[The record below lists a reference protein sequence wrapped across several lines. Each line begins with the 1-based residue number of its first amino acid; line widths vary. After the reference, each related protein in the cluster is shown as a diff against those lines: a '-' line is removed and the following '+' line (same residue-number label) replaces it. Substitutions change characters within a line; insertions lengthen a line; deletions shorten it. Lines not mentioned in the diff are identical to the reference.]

1 MDKHASDDASHWA
14 ELQRLF
20 HRCDGL
26 DATAIEAVL
35 ANEVADVALRERVRA
50 LLRSAESV
58 TPDPAF
64 ATPDASAGE
73 AAGFSPVSIGPYRLI
88 EKLGSGG
95 VGTVYLVERVLAE
108 TKVRAALKVLA
119 PHAVDAS
126 FVERFHREQRLLASL
141 DHPNITRLFDAGTT
155 EDGQPYIVMEYVDG
169 LPIDRY
175 CDERKLDI
183 ESRVRLFLTVCDAVS
198 AAHRGLIVH
207 LDLKPSNVLVS
218 KSGIVKLLDF
228 GTSKWT
234 QANGESTATLVAT
247 PAFASPEQL
256 LNRPVSTASD
266 VYGLGATLYK
276 LLCGRAPFGN
286 TSGVVRME
294 KALRGLEPESLA
306 RAAAADAPPRGNRAA
321 RRAQQELRGDLS
333 TILDA
338 CLRNDPRERYGSA
351 EALRDDLERYLSHQP
366 IKARPQTSVYR
377 LRKFIDRHRL
387 ALVVAVL
394 VVAVSG
400 ASLAEAWV
408 GQARALREADRAVR
422 MQHFMHRLFRMANP
436 DYTAKPVAT
445 VAEFLRAGVRNLPAY
460 IQNPA
465 DLRTA
470 MLGLAESM
478 YASGDT
484 DDARATLHHVLAMSQ
499 GSAAIGNRVEAEIYL
514 AVIDFDRNEV
524 AAGRALSAQAFRL
537 AHAYPVSARV
547 RILTDVYYAFNED
560 NNGFIKPGNLAL
572 LRKSAHEAIADHL
585 PRNDQDLAL
594 HDYASDASMQGHV
607 VTATRIFSLLRERYR
622 GDPLALCD
630 RANVDGWL
638 AWIDNQS
645 GHITESLPL
654 FREAYDGYVQCQ
666 GPASAQALNEVPYW
680 GDALIR
686 AGRAADAVKLL
697 EGTLPTW
704 RRALGDKSDQVEIL
718 YYLSRAYSAVGR
730 YRDAQP
736 LAEEFLK
743 SLRSRLAPGSRMF
756 GLGQMALAEALVG
769 EKCYAAARPYAVR
782 AVRILAKP
790 VRTAYGL
797 HVEHEAQAIL
807 RGAATTAAVS
817 PGCPS

>member
-1 MDKHASDDASHWA
+1 MDKHASDDAGHWA

-26 DATAIEAVL
+26 DAAAIEALL
-35 ANEVADVALRERVRA
+35 ANEVADAALRERVRA
-50 LLRSAESV
+50 LLRSAQSV
-58 TPDPAF
+58 TSDSSIP
-64 ATPDASAGE
+64 ASAAPADGP
-73 AAGFSPVSIGPYRLI
+73 AGYLPTAIGPYRLI

-95 VGTVYLVERVLAE
+95 VGTVYLVERIVVD

-141 DHPNITRLFDAGTT
+141 DHPNITRLFDAGAT

-169 LPIDRY
+169 VPIDRY

-218 KSGIVKLLDF
+218 TAGIVKLLDF

-276 LLCGRAPFGN
+276 LLCGQAPFGN

-294 KALRGLEPESLA
+294 KALRGLEPEPLA
-306 RAAAADAPPRGNRAA
+306 RAAAEAGRQNARFA
-321 RRAQQELRGDLS
+321 RRAHQDLRGDLS
-333 TILDA
+333 TIVET
-338 CLRNDPRERYGSA
+338 CLRHEPRERYGSV
-351 EALRDDLERYLSHQP
+351 EALRDDLARYLARQP
-366 IKARPQTSVYR
+366 VKAHPQTTAYR
-377 LRKFIDRHRL
+377 TRKFIDRHRL

-394 VVAVSG
+394 VMAVSG
-400 ASLAEAWV
+400 ASLAYAWV
-408 GQARALREADRAVR
+408 GQARALREAERAVR

-436 DYTAKPVAT
+436 NYTAKPIAT

-460 IQNPA
+460 IQNPT
-465 DLRTA
+465 DLRAA

-478 YASGDT
+478 YESGDT
-484 DDARATLHHVLAMSQ
+484 DDARATLSHVLAMSQ
-499 GSAAIGNRVEAEIYL
+499 GSEAIADRAEAEIYL

-524 AAGRALSAQAFRL
+524 PAGRALSAEAFRL
-537 AHAYPVSARV
+537 AHAYPVPARV
-547 RILTDVYYAFNED
+547 RILTNVYYAFNED
-560 NNGFIKPGNLAL
+560 NNGFIKPANLEL
-572 LRKSAHEAIADHL
+572 LRRSAHEAIALHL

-594 HDYASDASMQGHV
+594 HDYASDAEMQGHV
-607 VTATRIFSLLRERYR
+607 ATAMRIFLLLRERYH
-622 GDPLALCD
+622 GDPLAVCD
-630 RANVDGWL
+630 RADVDGWL
-638 AWIDNQS
+638 AWLDNIN
-645 GHITESLPL
+645 GRMTESLPL
-654 FREAYDGYVQCQ
+654 FRDAYNGYVRCQ
-666 GPASAQALNEVPYW
+666 GPASAEALNQVPYW

-686 AGRAADAVKLL
+686 AGRAPDAIKLL
-697 EGTLPTW
+697 EAALPTW

-718 YYLSRAYSAVGR
+718 YSRSRAYSAVGR

-736 LAEEFLK
+736 LAEEFLG
-743 SLRSRLAPGSRMF
+743 SLRNRLAPGSRMF
-756 GLGQMALAEALVG
+756 GLGQMALAEAMVG
-769 EKCYAAARPYAVR
+769 EKCYAAARPHAVQG
-782 AVRILAKP
+782 VQLLAKP
-790 VRTAYGL
+790 AVSAYAL
-797 HVEHEAQAIL
+797 HVEHEAQTIL
-807 RGAATTAAVS
+807 REAATTGGAARD
-817 PGCPS
+817 CPS

>member
-26 DATAIEAVL
+26 DDTAIEALL
-35 ANEVADVALRERVRA
+35 ANEVADLGLRERVRS
-50 LLRSAESV
+50 LLRSARCV
-58 TPDPAF
+58 TSDPAF
-64 ATPDASAGE
+64 TTPDTSAGE
-73 AAGFSPVSIGPYRLI
+73 AAGFSPVSIGPYRLL

-95 VGTVYLVERVLAE
+95 VGTVYLVERILAE

-126 FVERFHREQRLLASL
+126 FVERFHRERRLLASL

-175 CDERKLDI
+175 CDEGQLDI

-207 LDLKPSNVLVS
+207 LDLKPSNVLVA

-266 VYGLGATLYK
+266 VYALGATLYK
-276 LLCGRAPFGN
+276 ILCGRAPFGN
-286 TSGVVRME
+286 ISGVVRME

-306 RAAAADAPPRGNRAA
+306 RAAADARPRADRAA
-321 RRAQQELRGDLS
+321 RRAHQELRGDLS
-333 TILDA
+333 TILET
-338 CLRNDPRERYGSA
+338 CLRSNPRERYSSA

-366 IKARPQTSVYR
+366 IKARPQTTGYR
-377 LRKFIDRHRL
+377 MRKFIDRHRV

-400 ASLAEAWV
+400 ASLADAWV

-422 MQHFMHRLFRMANP
+422 MQNFMHRLFRMANP

-445 VAEFLRAGVRNLPAY
+445 VAQFLRAGVRNLPAY
-460 IQNPA
+460 IQDPA
-465 DLRTA
+465 DLRAA

-478 YASGDT
+478 YESGDT
-484 DDARATLHHVLAMSQ
+484 DDARAALRQVLALSH
-499 GSAAIGNRVEAEIYL
+499 GSAAIGSRVEAEIYL

-524 AAGRALSAQAFRL
+524 PAGRALSAEAFRL
-537 AHAYPVSARV
+537 AHAYPVSSRV

-560 NNGFIKPGNLAL
+560 NNGYIKPGNLAL
-572 LRKSAHEAIADHL
+572 LRKSAHAAIADHL

-594 HDYASDASMQGHV
+594 LDYAADADMQGHV
-607 VTATRIFSLLRERYR
+607 ATATRIFSLLRQRYR
-622 GDPLALCD
+622 DDPLALCD
-630 RANVDGWL
+630 RANVNGWL

-645 GHITESLPL
+645 GRISESLPL

-666 GPASAQALNEVPYW
+666 GPASAEALEEVPYW

-686 AGRAADAVKLL
+686 AGRPAEAVKLL
-697 EGTLPTW
+697 EGALPTW
-704 RRALGDKSDQVEIL
+704 RRALGDRSDQVEIL

-743 SLRSRLAPGSRMF
+743 SLRNRLAPGSRMF
-756 GLGQMALAEALVG
+756 GLGQMALAQALVG
-769 EKCYAAARPYAVR
+769 EKCYAAARPHAVL
-782 AVRILAKP
+782 AVRILAKSAAS
-790 VRTAYGL
+790 AYGL
-797 HVEHEAQAIL
+797 HVEREAQAIL
-807 RGAATTAAVS
+807 RGAATTAGLS
-817 PGCPS
+817 SGCSS

>member
-1 MDKHASDDASHWA
+1 MDKNAPDDASHWA

-26 DATAIEAVL
+26 DAAAIEATL
-35 ANEVADVALRERVRA
+35 ASEVADVALRERVRA
-50 LLRSAESV
+50 LLRSARSV
-58 TPDPAF
+58 ASDPSIPAPDP
-64 ATPDASAGE
+64 PVAGPT
-73 AAGFSPVSIGPYRLI
+73 GFSSASIGPYRLI
-88 EKLGSGG
+88 ERLGSGG
-95 VGTVYLVERVLAE
+95 VGTVYLVERVVAD

-276 LLCGRAPFGN
+276 LLCGQAPFGN

-306 RAAAADAPPRGNRAA
+306 RAAADGRPQADRAA
-321 RRAQQELRGDLS
+321 RRAQHELRGDLS
-333 TILDA
+333 TILDT

-351 EALRDDLERYLSHQP
+351 EALRDDLERYLSRQP
-366 IKARPQTSVYR
+366 IKARQQTAVYR
-377 LRKFIDRHRL
+377 LRKFSDRHRL

-394 VVAVSG
+394 VAVVSG
-400 ASLAEAWV
+400 ASLADAWV
-408 GQARALREADRAVR
+408 GQARALREAERAVR

-465 DLRTA
+465 DLRAA

-478 YASGDT
+478 YESGDT
-484 DDARATLHHVLAMSQ
+484 DDARATLRHVLALSQ

-524 AAGRALSAQAFRL
+524 PAGRALSAEAFRL

-572 LRKSAHEAIADHL
+572 LRESAHEAIADHL

-594 HDYASDASMQGHV
+594 HDYASDANMQGHV
-607 VTATRIFSLLRERYR
+607 ATATRIFSLLRQRYR
-622 GDPLALCD
+622 DDPLALCD
-630 RANVDGWL
+630 RADVDGWL

-645 GHITESLPL
+645 GRIIESLPL

-666 GPASAQALNEVPYW
+666 GRASAEALEQVPYW

-697 EGTLPTW
+697 EGALPTW

-736 LAEEFLK
+736 LAEEFLE
-743 SLRSRLAPGSRMF
+743 SLHDRLAPGSRMF

-769 EKCYAAARPYAVR
+769 EKCYAAARPHAVE

-790 VRTAYGL
+790 AVSAYGL
-797 HVEHEAQAIL
+797 HVEQEAQAIL
-807 RGAATTAAVS
+807 RGAATTAAAS
-817 PGCPS
+817 PHCPS

>member
-1 MDKHASDDASHWA
+1 MDNRASDDAGHWA

-20 HRCDGL
+20 HRCDRL
-26 DATAIEAVL
+26 DATAIEALL
-35 ANEVADVALRERVRA
+35 AREVADPALRERVRA
-50 LLRSAESV
+50 LLRSAQSVGSDPSIPASV
-58 TPDPAF
+58 TPTDGPPGYLPA
-64 ATPDASAGE
+64 A
-73 AAGFSPVSIGPYRLI
+73 IGPYRLI

-95 VGTVYLVERVLAE
+95 VGTVYLAERTVAD

-141 DHPNITRLFDAGTT
+141 DHPNITRLFDTGTT

-169 LPIDRY
+169 VPIDRY

-218 KSGIVKLLDF
+218 KTGIVKLLDF

-234 QANGESTATLVAT
+234 QANGESTATVVAT

-276 LLCGRAPFGN
+276 ILCGQAPFGN

-306 RAAAADAPPRGNRAA
+306 RAAADARPRGDRAA

-333 TILDA
+333 TILDT

-351 EALRDDLERYLSHQP
+351 EALRDDLERYLSRQP
-366 IKARPQTSVYR
+366 IKARPQTAVYR

-394 VVAVSG
+394 VAAVSG
-400 ASLAEAWV
+400 ASLADAWV
-408 GQARALREADRAVR
+408 GQARALREAERAVR

-465 DLRTA
+465 DLRAA

-478 YASGDT
+478 YESGDT
-484 DDARATLHHVLAMSQ
+484 GDARATLRRVLALSQ

-524 AAGRALSAQAFRL
+524 PAGRALSAEAFRL

-560 NNGFIKPGNLAL
+560 NNGFIKPENLAL
-572 LRKSAHEAIADHL
+572 LRRSAHEAIADHL

-594 HDYASDASMQGHV
+594 HDYASDANMQGHV
-607 VTATRIFSLLRERYR
+607 ATATRIFSLLRRRYR

-638 AWIDNQS
+638 AWIDNQN
-645 GHITESLPL
+645 GRVTESLPL

-666 GPASAQALNEVPYW
+666 GPASAEALNEVPYW
-680 GDALIR
+680 GDALVR
-686 AGRAADAVKLL
+686 AGRAVDAVNLL
-697 EGTLPTW
+697 EGALPTW

-736 LAEEFLK
+736 LAEEFLR

-769 EKCYAAARPYAVR
+769 EKCYAAARPHAVE

-807 RGAATTAAVS
+807 RGAATTAPAS

>member
-1 MDKHASDDASHWA
+1 MDKHASDDAGHWA

-20 HRCDGL
+20 HRCEGL
-26 DATAIEAVL
+26 DAAAVEAL
-35 ANEVADVALRERVRA
+35 LTNEVADAALRERVRA

-58 TPDPAF
+58 SSGPSIPASGS
-64 ATPDASAGE
+64 AADGSAGYLP
-73 AAGFSPVSIGPYRLI
+73 AAIGPYRLI

-95 VGTVYLVERVLAE
+95 VGTVYLAERILAD

-155 EDGQPYIVMEYVDG
+155 EAGQPYIVMEFVDG
-169 LPIDRY
+169 VPIDRY
-175 CDERKLDI
+175 CDERRLDI

-218 KSGIVKLLDF
+218 KTGIVKLLDF

-294 KALRGLEPESLA
+294 KALRGLEPEPLA
-306 RAAAADAPPRGNRAA
+306 RAAVQPDEENVRFA
-321 RRAQQELRGDLS
+321 RRARQDLRGDLS
-333 TILDA
+333 TIVET
-338 CLRNDPRERYGSA
+338 CLRHEPRERYGSV
-351 EALRDDLERYLSHQP
+351 EALRDDLARYLARQP
-366 IKARPQTSVYR
+366 VKAHPQTTAYR
-377 LRKFIDRHRL
+377 MRKFVDRHRL

-400 ASLAEAWV
+400 ASLTYAWI
-408 GQARALREADRAVR
+408 GQARALREAERAVR

-436 DYTAKPVAT
+436 NYTAKPVAT
-445 VAEFLRAGVRNLPAY
+445 VAEFLRAGVHNLPAY

-470 MLGLAESM
+470 LLGLAESM
-478 YASGDT
+478 YESGDT
-484 DDARATLHHVLAMSQ
+484 DDARATLRKVLALSK
-499 GSAAIGNRVEAEIYL
+499 GRAAIGNRVEAEIYL

-524 AAGRALSAQAFRL
+524 PAGRALSAEAFRL

-547 RILTDVYYAFNED
+547 RILTDVDYAYNED
-560 NNGFIKPGNLAL
+560 NNGFTKPANLEL
-572 LRKSAHEAIADHL
+572 LRRSAHEAIADHL

-594 HDYASDASMQGHV
+594 HDYASDANLQGHV
-607 VTATRIFSLLRERYR
+607 ATAARIFALLRERYR
-622 GDPLALCD
+622 GDPLAVCD
-630 RANVDGWL
+630 RADVDGWL
-638 AWIDNQS
+638 AWIDNTN
-645 GHITESLPL
+645 GRTTESLPL
-654 FREAYDGYVQCQ
+654 FRDAYDGYVRCQ
-666 GPASAQALNEVPYW
+666 GPASAEALNEVPYW

-697 EGTLPTW
+697 EGTLPVW

-718 YYLSRAYSAVGR
+718 YFLSRAYSAVGR

-736 LAEEFLK
+736 LAEEFLGN
-743 SLRSRLAPGSRMF
+743 LRGRLAPGSRMF

-769 EKCYAAARPYAVR
+769 EQCYAAARPHAVQ

-790 VRTAYGL
+790 AVSSYGL

-807 RGAATTAAVS
+807 RGAVTAAA
-817 PGCPS
+817 GARDCPA